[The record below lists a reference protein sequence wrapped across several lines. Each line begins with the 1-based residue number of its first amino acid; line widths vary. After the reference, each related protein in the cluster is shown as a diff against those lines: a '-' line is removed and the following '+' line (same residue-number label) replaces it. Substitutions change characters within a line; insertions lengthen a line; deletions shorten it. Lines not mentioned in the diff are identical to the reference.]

1 MALSFVLSALR
12 PIFAAEG
19 KDGETCK
26 AAAHILSVFA
36 DKLTQLAEATFD
48 GPYLHTVVCPAI
60 SFGGSC
66 ETVKK

>member
-19 KDGETCK
+19 KDGEVCK

-36 DKLTQLAEATFD
+36 DKLTQLAESTFN
-48 GPYLHTVVCPAI
+48 GPYLHT
-60 SFGGSC
+60 
-66 ETVKK
+66 

>member
-26 AAAHILSVFA
+26 AAAHVLSVFA
-36 DKLTQLAEATFD
+36 NKLTQLAEATFD
-48 GPYLHTVVCPAI
+48 GPY
-60 SFGGSC
+60 SC
-66 ETVKK
+66 LTCCSLWWEL